1 MVFTYYLVNYLP
13 NGKRINFFQRFF
25 FTELHYYIVLNYLIM
40 KFIVMSSR
48 TSWMAYNQKIPFQSI
63 KLHNGDI
70 TLKKYFKL
78 VISRWCW
85 AWWFCCMCTFW
96 GVSPWWVGLISYMN
110 WNLRLVTNVKILVS
124 DIWAAGLSALFFF
137 SSYWIKATFTCV

>member
-1 MVFTYYLVNYLP
+1 MTC
-13 NGKRINFFQRFF
+13 Q
-25 FTELHYYIVLNYLIM
+25 TETVSIFPTLFLYWITLLHRLELFNHEIHCDVI
-40 KFIVMSSR
+40 KA

-96 GVSPWWVGLISYMN
+96 GVSPWWVGQISYMN